1 MEKKKRIVIALGGN
15 ALGNTLPEQ
24 MAAVKITA
32 RAIVDLIQEGC
43 EVVVAHGNGPQVG
56 MINNAMIALTHE
68 DEKQPN
74 TPLSVCVAMS
84 QAYIGYDLQNA
95 LREELFNRGIHD
107 IPVATMI
114 TQVRVDAD
122 DPAFET
128 PSKPIGKFLSKEE
141 ADVMAET
148 LRKSNIG
155 KLSIGSKVNL
165 ERALK
170 LEGRFG
176 GHIVSGH
183 IDGVGEIISLIKE
196 DNAIWV
202 TVKTSKDILKYIVMK
217 GSIAIDGISLTVAY
231 IDNEVFKVSIIPHT
245 GGETT
250 LLHKKNGETVNLE
263 CDVIGKYIEKFMRL
277 KEESGQIKK
286 QLLDETFLRENGFI

>member
-1 MEKKKRIVIALGGN
+1 MFTGIIEEIGI
-15 ALGNTLPEQ
+15 
-24 MAAVKITA
+24 
-32 RAIVDLIQEGC
+32 IQEIIKGEKSSVISIKASKILEKTILGDSIC
-43 EVVVAHGNGPQVG
+43 VNGVC
-56 MINNAMIALTHE
+56 LTVTKMTK
-68 DEKQPN
+68 D
-74 TPLSVCVAMS
+74 T
-84 QAYIGYDLQNA
+84 
-95 LREELFNRGIHD
+95 F
-107 IPVATMI
+107 
-114 TQVRVDAD
+114 
-122 DPAFET
+122 
-128 PSKPIGKFLSKEE
+128 E

-196 DNAIWV
+196 DNATWV